1 MSWSYTF
8 VDHTA
13 DIAVDIRGKS
23 LSELFTASAY
33 AWLEAITE
41 QSTNSS
47 ETKIISL
54 GDENLEVLLVS
65 FISELNFFYQSD
77 KWIMSSIQ
85 KIDIDRKDDLW
96 NLSAVVLGGNFDRNK
111 FKLKS
116 EIKAVT
122 YHQMKI
128 KEVDGD
134 YSTRIVFDI

>member
-41 QSTNSS
+41 QSTNSC

-54 GDENLEVLLVS
+54 SDENLEVLLVS
-65 FISELNFFYQSD
+65 FISELNFFFQSD
-77 KWIMSSIQ
+77 NWIMSSIQ
-85 KIDIDRKDDLW
+85 KIDIDRKDDFW

-128 KEVDGD
+128 KEVDGEF
-134 YSTRIVFDI
+134 STRIVFDI

>member
-13 DIAVDIRGKS
+13 DIAVDIRGKR

-41 QSTNSS
+41 QSTNSF

-65 FISELNFFYQSD
+65 FISELNFFFQSD
-77 KWIMSSIQ
+77 NWIMSSIQ

-128 KEVDGD
+128 KEVDGEF
-134 YSTRIVFDI
+134 STRIVFDI